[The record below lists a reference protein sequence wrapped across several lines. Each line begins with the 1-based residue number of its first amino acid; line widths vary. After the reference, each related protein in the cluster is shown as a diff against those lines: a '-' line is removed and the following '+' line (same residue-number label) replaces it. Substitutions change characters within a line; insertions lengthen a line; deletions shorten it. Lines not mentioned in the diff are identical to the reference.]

1 MPVLWRRRRSKVHSS
16 LICVLFVPFCIA
28 QCIFSFPGNW
38 VPGLNNNNNNNY
50 RPANAILGEI
60 GRIAPEEVVLQL
72 IISSGGGGGGDGGDG
87 DDGSSSISSR
97 GSCCGDSL
105 STPEQQVLMPADTTA
120 VLSDLRS
127 AQLSDSNFLTRVLY
141 RNTY

>member
-1 MPVLWRRRRSKVHSS
+1 LSTGVKK
-16 LICVLFVPFCIA
+16 
-28 QCIFSFPGNW
+28 
-38 VPGLNNNNNNNY
+38 NNNNNY

-72 IISSGGGGGGDGGDG
+72 IISSAGGGGGGGDGGGG

-120 VLSDLRS
+120 VRSDLRS
-127 AQLSDSNFLTRVLY
+127 TQLSDSNFLTRVLY